1 MIRRNPRRNEAG
13 RKPGLLL
20 GVRKRIERGPAFRYE
35 GDLFRRYADSS
46 DDKQN
51 SELFQG
57 LVISLAAATM
67 QHLGK
72 TLSPVTNKIEKNLPA
87 AQSTI
92 DMLDML
98 EAKTKG
104 NLAENEAKLLKSV
117 LAELKLNY
125 VESLNEK
132 PAEAAPGQKPEQA
145 G

>member
-1 MIRRNPRRNEAG
+1 M
-13 RKPGLLL
+13 
-20 GVRKRIERGPAFRYE
+20 
-35 GDLFRRYADSS
+35 S

-57 LVISLAAATM
+57 LVVSLAAATM

-72 TLSPVTNKIEKNLPA
+72 TLNPATRKIEQNLPA
-87 AQSTI
+87 AQATI

-98 EAKTKG
+98 EAKTRG
-104 NLAENEAKLLKSV
+104 NLGEAETKLLKGI

-125 VESLNEK
+125 VETLNEK
-132 PAEAAPGQKPEQA
+132 PAEPVAEKKPEQA

>member
-1 MIRRNPRRNEAG
+1 M
-13 RKPGLLL
+13 
-20 GVRKRIERGPAFRYE
+20 
-35 GDLFRRYADSS
+35 S

-98 EAKTKG
+98 SAKTQG
-104 NLAENEAKLLKSV
+104 NLSEPEAKLLKGV
-117 LAELKLNY
+117 LAELKMNY
-125 VESLNEK
+125 VETLNEK
-132 PAEAAPGQKPEQA
+132 PAEPAPEKKPEQA

>member
-1 MIRRNPRRNEAG
+1 MSNDRQSGEM
-13 RKPGLLL
+13 
-20 GVRKRIERGPAFRYE
+20 
-35 GDLFRRYADSS
+35 
-46 DDKQN
+46 
-51 SELFQG
+51 FQG

-72 TLSPVTNKIEKNLPA
+72 TLNPVTNKIEKNLDA

-104 NLAENEAKLLKSV
+104 NLSDAESKLLKGV
-117 LAELKLNY
+117 LAELKMNY
-125 VESLNEK
+125 VETLNEK
-132 PAEAAPGQKPEQA
+132 PAEPAPEKKPEQA

>member
-1 MIRRNPRRNEAG
+1 M
-13 RKPGLLL
+13 
-20 GVRKRIERGPAFRYE
+20 
-35 GDLFRRYADSS
+35 S

-72 TLSPVTNKIEKNLPA
+72 TLSPVTNKIEKNLEA
-87 AQSTI
+87 AQATI

-104 NLAENEAKLLKSV
+104 NLDDKESKLLKGV

-125 VESLNEK
+125 VETMNDK
-132 PAEAAPGQKPEQA
+132 PAEPAPEKKPEQA

>member
-1 MIRRNPRRNEAG
+1 M
-13 RKPGLLL
+13 
-20 GVRKRIERGPAFRYE
+20 
-35 GDLFRRYADSS
+35 S

-51 SELFQG
+51 GELFQG

-104 NLAENEAKLLKSV
+104 NLSDNEAKLLKSI

-125 VESLNEK
+125 VETLNEK
-132 PAEAAPGQKPEQA
+132 PAEAVPGKTPEQA

>member
-1 MIRRNPRRNEAG
+1 MSADRQNE
-13 RKPGLLL
+13 
-20 GVRKRIERGPAFRYE
+20 
-35 GDLFRRYADSS
+35 
-46 DDKQN
+46 
-51 SELFQG
+51 ELFQG

-104 NLAENEAKLLKSV
+104 NLSENEAKLLKSI
-117 LAELKLNY
+117 LSELKLNY
-125 VESLNEK
+125 IETLNEK
-132 PAEAAPGQKPEQA
+132 PAEAAPEKKPEQA

>member
-1 MIRRNPRRNEAG
+1 MSETQS
-13 RKPGLLL
+13 
-20 GVRKRIERGPAFRYE
+20 
-35 GDLFRRYADSS
+35 DS
-46 DDKQN
+46 N
-51 SELFQG
+51 MFQG

-72 TLSPVTNKIEKNLPA
+72 TLNPVTHKIEKSLDA
-87 AQSTI
+87 AQATI

-104 NLAENEAKLLKSV
+104 NLTDMEAKLLRGV

-125 VESLNEK
+125 VETMNEK
-132 PAEAAPGQKPEQA
+132 PAEPSSEKKPEQA

>member
-1 MIRRNPRRNEAG
+1 M
-13 RKPGLLL
+13 
-20 GVRKRIERGPAFRYE
+20 
-35 GDLFRRYADSS
+35 S

-72 TLSPVTNKIEKNLPA
+72 TLNPVTHKIEKNLSA

-104 NLAENEAKLLKSV
+104 NLSENEAKLLKSI

-125 VESLNEK
+125 VETLNEK
-132 PAEAAPGQKPEQA
+132 PAEAAPEKKPEQA

>member
-1 MIRRNPRRNEAG
+1 M
-13 RKPGLLL
+13 
-20 GVRKRIERGPAFRYE
+20 
-35 GDLFRRYADSS
+35 S

-51 SELFQG
+51 AEMFQG
-57 LVISLAAATM
+57 LVISLAAAVM

-87 AQSTI
+87 AQATI

-104 NLAENEAKLLKSV
+104 NLGDAESKLLKSV

-125 VESLNEK
+125 VETLNDK
-132 PAEAAPGQKPEQA
+132 PAAPATESKPEQA

>member
-1 MIRRNPRRNEAG
+1 MSAEQTHEN
-13 RKPGLLL
+13 
-20 GVRKRIERGPAFRYE
+20 
-35 GDLFRRYADSS
+35 
-46 DDKQN
+46 
-51 SELFQG
+51 LFQG

-72 TLSPVTNKIEKNLPA
+72 TLNPVTHKIDKNLEA

-104 NLAENEAKLLKSV
+104 NLSEAESKLLKGV

-125 VESLNEK
+125 VETLSEK
-132 PAEAAPGQKPEQA
+132 PAETSSGKKPEQA

>member
-1 MIRRNPRRNEAG
+1 M
-13 RKPGLLL
+13 
-20 GVRKRIERGPAFRYE
+20 
-35 GDLFRRYADSS
+35 S

-87 AQSTI
+87 AQATI

-98 EAKTKG
+98 EAKTQG
-104 NLAENEAKLLKSV
+104 NLSDNEAKLLKSI

-125 VESLNEK
+125 VETLNEK
-132 PAEAAPGQKPEQA
+132 PAEAVPGKTPEQA

>member
-1 MIRRNPRRNEAG
+1 MSEDG
-13 RKPGLLL
+13 
-20 GVRKRIERGPAFRYE
+20 
-35 GDLFRRYADSS
+35 
-46 DDKQN
+46 QN
-51 SELFQG
+51 GEMFQG

-72 TLSPVTNKIEKNLPA
+72 TLSPVTHKIEKNLQA

-104 NLAENEAKLLKSV
+104 NLGDAEEKLLKSV

-125 VESLNEK
+125 VETMNEK
-132 PAEAAPGQKPEQA
+132 PPEPAAEKKPEQA

>member
-1 MIRRNPRRNEAG
+1 M
-13 RKPGLLL
+13 
-20 GVRKRIERGPAFRYE
+20 
-35 GDLFRRYADSS
+35 SS
-46 DDKQN
+46 DRQSGDM
-51 SELFQG
+51 FQG

-72 TLSPVTNKIEKNLPA
+72 TLNPVTNKIEKNLDA
-87 AQSTI
+87 ASSTI

-104 NLAENEAKLLKSV
+104 NLSDNEAKLLKSI

-125 VESLNEK
+125 VETLNEK
-132 PAEAAPGQKPEQA
+132 PAEAAPEKKPEQA

>member
-1 MIRRNPRRNEAG
+1 MSAEQSNE
-13 RKPGLLL
+13 
-20 GVRKRIERGPAFRYE
+20 
-35 GDLFRRYADSS
+35 
-46 DDKQN
+46 N
-51 SELFQG
+51 LFQG

-72 TLSPVTNKIEKNLPA
+72 TLNPVTHKIEKNLPA

-104 NLAENEAKLLKSV
+104 NLSEPEAKLIRSV
-117 LAELKLNY
+117 LAELKMNY
-125 VESLNEK
+125 VETMNEK
-132 PAEAAPGQKPEQA
+132 APEPSAEKKPEQA

>member
-1 MIRRNPRRNEAG
+1 M
-13 RKPGLLL
+13 
-20 GVRKRIERGPAFRYE
+20 
-35 GDLFRRYADSS
+35 S

-98 EAKTKG
+98 SAKTQG
-104 NLAENEAKLLKSV
+104 NLSEPEAKLLKGV

-125 VESLNEK
+125 VETLNEK
-132 PAEAAPGQKPEQA
+132 PAEAAPGKKPEQA

>member
-1 MIRRNPRRNEAG
+1 
-13 RKPGLLL
+13 
-20 GVRKRIERGPAFRYE
+20 
-35 GDLFRRYADSS
+35 
-46 DDKQN
+46 
-51 SELFQG
+51 
-57 LVISLAAATM
+57 M

-104 NLAENEAKLLKSV
+104 NLSENEAKLLKSI
-117 LAELKLNY
+117 LSELKLNY
-125 VESLNEK
+125 VETLNEK
-132 PAEAAPGQKPEQA
+132 PAEAAPEKKPEQA

>member
-1 MIRRNPRRNEAG
+1 M
-13 RKPGLLL
+13 
-20 GVRKRIERGPAFRYE
+20 
-35 GDLFRRYADSS
+35 S

-98 EAKTKG
+98 SAKTQG
-104 NLAENEAKLLKSV
+104 NLSEPEAKLLKGV

-125 VESLNEK
+125 VETLNEK
-132 PAEAAPGQKPEQA
+132 PAETAPGQKPEQA

>member
-1 MIRRNPRRNEAG
+1 M
-13 RKPGLLL
+13 
-20 GVRKRIERGPAFRYE
+20 
-35 GDLFRRYADSS
+35 S

-104 NLAENEAKLLKSV
+104 NLSDNEAKLLKSI

-125 VESLNEK
+125 VETLNEK
-132 PAEAAPGQKPEQA
+132 PAAAAPEKKPEQA

>member
-1 MIRRNPRRNEAG
+1 M
-13 RKPGLLL
+13 
-20 GVRKRIERGPAFRYE
+20 
-35 GDLFRRYADSS
+35 S
-46 DDKQN
+46 DEKQN
-51 SELFQG
+51 GAMFQG

-104 NLAENEAKLLKSV
+104 NLSDAEAKLLKGV

-125 VESLNEK
+125 VETLNEK
-132 PAEAAPGQKPEQA
+132 PAEAASEKKPEQA

>member
-1 MIRRNPRRNEAG
+1 M
-13 RKPGLLL
+13 
-20 GVRKRIERGPAFRYE
+20 
-35 GDLFRRYADSS
+35 S
-46 DDKQN
+46 DDQQN

-72 TLSPVTNKIEKNLPA
+72 TLNPVTHKIDKNLPA

-104 NLAENEAKLLKSV
+104 NLDDKESKLLKGV

-125 VESLNEK
+125 VETMNDK
-132 PAEAAPGQKPEQA
+132 PAEAAPEKKPEQA